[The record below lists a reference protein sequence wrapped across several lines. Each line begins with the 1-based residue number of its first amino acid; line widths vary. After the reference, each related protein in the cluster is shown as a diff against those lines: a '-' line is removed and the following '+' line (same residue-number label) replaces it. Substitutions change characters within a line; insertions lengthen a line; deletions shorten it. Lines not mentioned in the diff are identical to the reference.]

1 MTSVS
6 NLISPSSDNDTKSA
20 DSKKASRLP
29 SATTMAYRRCEE
41 AVQKLPPYVASFTL
55 EQGKRFLSLV
65 IDNQVKSLTLSK
77 LQKDEYVP
85 RSLRSSICLSGSN
98 DVSRTPNFMTLAAS
112 LNTTTSDYIQNAKN
126 IMMEASLLEKN
137 VRSKKIFELL
147 LKICLYCY
155 QLFLMEL
162 GAPTTPDSQDTD
174 HSLLFALTTELLFQ
188 SGTLLTELNNL
199 QLEITVEERIE
210 ISAKVF
216 PGINN
221 PAFTTYKSTFNA
233 HHESFTNYFKHIE
246 ELLNN
251 LLFMPLQSYFTQRT
265 VIQKE
270 SIRRNFIAQQRAQ
283 DKATTTAMLTD
294 DEPTVSP
301 QLLRS
306 LIHKE
311 VLKEVNKLKIT
322 NSNNSTNPNKGKNN
336 SRGANNNNKN
346 QSFNSKQGASLKKKP
361 KKPKQAENPHNGKK
375 SKKGSAT
382 QESKSNGGKNDDTK
396 KKKNTSLRKTT
407 K

>member
-6 NLISPSSDNDTKSA
+6 NLISPSSNNDTKSA
-20 DSKKASRLP
+20 DSKTASRLP

-98 DVSRTPNFMTLAAS
+98 DVSRTPTFMTLAAS

-126 IMMEASLLEKN
+126 IMIEASLLEKN

-147 LKICLYCY
+147 LKICLYVY

-162 GAPTTPDSQDTD
+162 GAPITPDSQDTD

-199 QLEITVEERIE
+199 QLEISVEERIE

-216 PGINN
+216 PGRNN
-221 PAFTTYKSTFNA
+221 PAFPTYKSTFNA
-233 HHESFTNYFKHIE
+233 HHESFTNYFQHIE

-251 LLFMPLQSYFTQRT
+251 LLFLPLQSYLLQCT

-270 SIRRNFIAQQRAQ
+270 SIRRTFIAQQRAQ

-306 LIHKE
+306 LVHKE
-311 VLKEVNKLKIT
+311 VLKEINKLKIT
-322 NSNNSTNPNKGKNN
+322 NSNNSTNPTKGKNN
-336 SRGANNNNKN
+336 SRGAANANNNNKN
-346 QSFNSKQGASLKKKP
+346 QKKGASLKKKP
-361 KKPKQAENPHNGKK
+361 KKPKQAESPHNGKK

-382 QESKSNGGKNDDTK
+382 PDSKSNAGKSVDTK
-396 KKKNTSLRKTT
+396 KKKNTSSRKTT